1 MITIIMWFA
10 ALLCTDP
17 THFIED
23 HGDCPLEHVNS
34 LAGPGGETGSGPRPP
49 ITPPPPPPGNGG

>member
-23 HGDCPLEHVNS
+23 HGDCPLEHTNS
-34 LAGPGGETGSGPRPP
+34 IGGETGGGPRLPP
-49 ITPPPPPPGNGG
+49 PPPPPPGG